1 MIMISRRRG
10 ELMVGEKKKQVY
22 FTWNIQNSQ
31 AEWTAVIRGKK
42 GKERG
47 GEGGKEDDS
56 NLEDLFQG
64 VIKEKS
70 GISEGVL
77 EE

>member
-1 MIMISRRRG
+1 MMG
-10 ELMVGEKKKQVY
+10 EQKQQVY
-22 FTWNIQNSQ
+22 CTWHIQNSQ
-31 AEWTAVIRGKK
+31 AECPAVRRKK

-64 VIKEKS
+64 VIKEKR